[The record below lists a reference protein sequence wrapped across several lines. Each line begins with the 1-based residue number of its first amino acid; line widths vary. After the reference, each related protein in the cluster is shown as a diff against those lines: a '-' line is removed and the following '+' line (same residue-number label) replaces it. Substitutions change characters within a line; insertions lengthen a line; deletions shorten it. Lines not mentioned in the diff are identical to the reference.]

1 MTVMPRPDERGF
13 TLIEVMVSLGLFA
26 LIAMAGLGLVD
37 GVMGVQ
43 GRTEAKLDR
52 TAAIQR
58 AMFVIGSDFDQV
70 SAGGI
75 SGGGV
80 QVSLVRSAPGLGG
93 PPVPVRYV
101 IAGGQLTRV
110 AGTQPQLALGEV
122 QSGQWRFLS
131 KGSWTDRWP
140 VDPKVPDAR
149 PDAVA
154 VTLTLP
160 EGVLRKVVALPASAK
175 DLP

>member
-1 MTVMPRPDERGF
+1 MIATPRPEERGF

-43 GRTEAKLDR
+43 GRTEEKLDR

-70 SAGGI
+70 SAGAI
-75 SGGGV
+75 SGGGSDV
-80 QVSLVRSAPGLGG
+80 ALTRSAPGLGG
-93 PPVPVRYV
+93 PPVPIRYRV
-101 IAGGQLTRV
+101 AGGQLTRI
-110 AGTQPQLALGEV
+110 AGTQPQLALGQV

-131 KGSWTDRWP
+131 KGAWSDRWP
-140 VDPKVPDAR
+140 IDPNAPDAR

-154 VTLTLP
+154 ITLTLP

-175 DLP
+175 DFP